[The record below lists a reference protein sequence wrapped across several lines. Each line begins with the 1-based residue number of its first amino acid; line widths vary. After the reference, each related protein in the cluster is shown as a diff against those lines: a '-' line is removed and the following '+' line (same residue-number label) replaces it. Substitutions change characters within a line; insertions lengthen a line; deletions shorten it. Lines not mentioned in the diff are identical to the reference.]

1 MAEPKYAA
9 IPAQAPPADPF
20 PSLTGLEA
28 LQGMLAGKY
37 PGPPIAKLMNFQLHE
52 VGKGQASFRG
62 QPGSDVL
69 NPMGTVH
76 GGWYGAILDSAL
88 GCAVMSTLER
98 GVTYTTLEYKINIIR
113 PVPTGLQVEAR
124 AQVSHAGRST
134 GVASAVLTGVADGR
148 IYATGSTTCLVL
160 QQMQTGAA
168 AEGLP
173 QAAVASEDEV

>member
-1 MAEPKYAA
+1 
-9 IPAQAPPADPF
+9 
-20 PSLTGLEA
+20 
-28 LQGMLAGKY
+28 
-37 PGPPIAKLMNFQLHE
+37 
-52 VGKGQASFRG
+52 
-62 QPGSDVL
+62 
-69 NPMGTVH
+69 
-76 GGWYGAILDSAL
+76 
-88 GCAVMSTLER
+88 MSTLER